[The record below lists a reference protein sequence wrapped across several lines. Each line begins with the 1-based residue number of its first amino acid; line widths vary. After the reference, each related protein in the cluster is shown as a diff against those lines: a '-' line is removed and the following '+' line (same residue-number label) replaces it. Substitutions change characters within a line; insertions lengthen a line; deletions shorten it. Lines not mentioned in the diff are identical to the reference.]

1 MFFSAGNLL
10 TIFREYRYIDNSFFL
25 FIYVPCNSTI
35 VSIDIYFSYL
45 TLNRSYTSGYN
56 CGIKKQGP
64 ARVRTGV
71 SGIFSMKIHL
81 KNQSDNHYTTEPIL
95 TGKRIV

>member
-1 MFFSAGNLL
+1 MTVES
-10 TIFREYRYIDNSFFL
+10 
-25 FIYVPCNSTI
+25 
-35 VSIDIYFSYL
+35 
-45 TLNRSYTSGYN
+45 
-56 CGIKKQGP
+56 KKGP

-95 TGKRIV
+95 TGKRIVQYFHLPSIPVRF